1 MAGHSKWAQIK
12 HKKAVVDS
20 RRGKLFS
27 KLAREIMVAARL
39 GGGDPSA
46 NPRLRAA
53 IEKARSF
60 NMPKDNIEKAIK
72 KGTGEL
78 EGGASYEELMLEAYA
93 PGGVAVLIEAITDN
107 RNRTTSEIRHIF
119 SRAGGSI
126 AEPGAVAWNFARKG
140 LIIVD
145 KSHSEEEVME
155 AALEGGAED
164 IKVESEGYAVIT
176 LPEDFST
183 VKEAIE
189 KAGLIIKE
197 AQVTYIPVNTVPV
210 DETTA
215 EKILRLIETLEEH
228 DDVQNVYTNADI
240 PDEVLE
246 KIAS

>member
-12 HKKAVVDS
+12 HKKAVVDA

-39 GGGDPSA
+39 GGGDPDS

-53 IEKARSF
+53 IEKARSY

-78 EGGASYEELMLEAYA
+78 EGGSSYEELMLEAYA
-93 PGGVAVLIEAITDN
+93 PGGVAVLIEALTDN
-107 RNRTTSEIRHIF
+107 KNRTTSEIRHIF

-126 AEPGAVAWNFARKG
+126 AEPGAVAWNFQRKG

-145 KSHSEEEVME
+145 RSHGEEEVME

-164 IKVESEGYAVIT
+164 IKVEEDGYAVIT
-176 LPEDFST
+176 LPEDFSS

-189 KAGLIIKE
+189 KAGLTIKE

-210 DETTA
+210 DEATA
-215 EKILRLIETLEEH
+215 EKILKLIETLEDH

-246 KIAS
+246 KVAS